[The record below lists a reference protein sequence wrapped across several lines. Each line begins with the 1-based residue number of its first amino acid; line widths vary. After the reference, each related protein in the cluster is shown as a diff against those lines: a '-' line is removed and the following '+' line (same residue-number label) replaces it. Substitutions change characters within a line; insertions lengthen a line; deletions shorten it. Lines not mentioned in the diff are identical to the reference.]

1 MSSLVNSVRYLIN
14 IIIYSIHI
22 LSKNRSGANTS
33 NSSFEDIITLI
44 LKPDKNRKKTK
55 TKTKEK
61 KGELIF
67 LKNINGEILDQVLE
81 NIARYTHD
89 IILWLNELYNKN
101 E

>member
-14 IIIYSIHI
+14 IIIYSVNI
-22 LSKNRSGANTS
+22 LSKNRGGANTS

-44 LKPDKNRKKTK
+44 LKPDKNSKKK
-55 TKTKEK
+55 KKKKKEK
-61 KGELIF
+61 KGKLIF

-89 IILWLNELYNKN
+89 IIL
-101 E
+101 

>member
-14 IIIYSIHI
+14 IIIYSVNI
-22 LSKNRSGANTS
+22 LSKNRGGANTS

-44 LKPDKNRKKTK
+44 LKKKK
-55 TKTKEK
+55 KKEK
-61 KGELIF
+61 KGKLIF

-89 IILWLNELYNKN
+89 IIL
-101 E
+101 

>member
-14 IIIYSIHI
+14 IIIYSVHI
-22 LSKNRSGANTS
+22 LSKNRGGANTS

-44 LKPDKNRKKTK
+44 LKPDKNSEKKKKERK
-55 TKTKEK
+55 KEK
-61 KGELIF
+61 KGKLIF

-89 IILWLNELYNKN
+89 IIL
-101 E
+101 

>member
-44 LKPDKNRKKTK
+44 LKPDKNRKKK
-55 TKTKEK
+55 KKEK

>member
-14 IIIYSIHI
+14 FIIYSVHI
-22 LSKNRSGANTS
+22 LSKNRGGANTS

-44 LKPDKNRKKTK
+44 LKPDKNSKKK
-55 TKTKEK
+55 KKKEK
-61 KGELIF
+61 DKLIF

-89 IILWLNELYNKN
+89 IIL
-101 E
+101 